1 MAGAAVTPRET
12 VPGATSTDGPLDE
25 APHPTSGLND
35 VVHQKA
41 RLGILAVLAETERA
55 DFTYLKSMLDLTDG
69 NLGRHIEVLAGS
81 GLVHVEKGY
90 AGRRPRTWVTIT
102 RAGRHALAEEM
113 AAIRELLRRF
123 ESSEP
128 PTP

>member
-1 MAGAAVTPRET
+1 MTPRE
-12 VPGATSTDGPLDE
+12 ATTPDAAQPSGNE

-41 RLGILAVLAETERA
+41 RLGILAVLSETERA
-55 DFTYLKSMLDLTDG
+55 DFTYLKSMLELTDG

-90 AGRRPRTWVTIT
+90 AGKRPRTWVTIT
-102 RAGRHALAEEM
+102 RAGRHALDEEM

-128 PTP
+128 PAP

>member
-1 MAGAAVTPRET
+1 MSPRET
-12 VPGATSTDGPLDE
+12 TSSARPGDTPADE
-25 APHPTSGLND
+25 SPHPTSGLND

-123 ESSEP
+123 EG
-128 PTP
+128 T

>member
-1 MAGAAVTPRET
+1 MDPAETADTPD
-12 VPGATSTDGPLDE
+12 ATDASGRDE
-25 APHPTSGLND
+25 AHPTSRLDD
-35 VVHQKA
+35 VVHHKA
-41 RLGILAVLAETERA
+41 RLGILAVLAEADRA
-55 DFTYLKSMLDLTDG
+55 DFAYLKSNLGLTDG

-102 RAGRHALAEEM
+102 RAGRHALAEEI

-123 ESSEP
+123 EG
-128 PTP
+128 T

>member
-1 MAGAAVTPRET
+1 MTAATPRPSPDDTE
-12 VPGATSTDGPLDE
+12 
-25 APHPTSGLND
+25 PHPTSGLDD

-41 RLGILAVLAETERA
+41 RLGILAVLAETEKA
-55 DFTYLKSMLDLTDG
+55 DFTYLKKLLQLTDG

-90 AGRRPRTWVTIT
+90 AGKRPRTWVTIT
-102 RAGRHALAEEM
+102 RAGRRALDEEM

-123 ESSEP
+123 ESGNAG
-128 PTP
+128 

>member
-1 MAGAAVTPRET
+1 MTPREA
-12 VPGATSTDGPLDE
+12 PGGATSGDPSGDE
-25 APHPTSGLND
+25 TPHPTSGLND

-90 AGRRPRTWVTIT
+90 AGKRPRTWVTIT

-113 AAIRELLRRF
+113 TAIRELLRRF

>member
-1 MAGAAVTPRET
+1 MTPPDAS
-12 VPGATSTDGPLDE
+12 PGDQVQATNASGRDE
-25 APHPTSGLND
+25 PHPTSRLDD

-41 RLGILAVLAETERA
+41 RLGILVVLAEAERA
-55 DFTYLKSMLDLTDG
+55 DFTYLKSNLGLTDG
-69 NLGRHIEVLAGS
+69 NLGRHLEVLAGS

-123 ESSEP
+123 EGG
-128 PTP
+128 

>member
-1 MAGAAVTPRET
+1 VTKSDVPVPRGT
-12 VPGATSTDGPLDE
+12 ASGGGSDE
-25 APHPTSGLND
+25 PRHPTSGLDD
-35 VVHQKA
+35 VVHQKV
-41 RLGILAVLAETERA
+41 RLGILAVLAEVDRA
-55 DFTYLKSMLDLTDG
+55 DFTYLRTILELTDG

-90 AGRRPRTWVTIT
+90 AGKRPRTWVTIT

-123 ESSEP
+123 EGS
-128 PTP
+128 T

>member
-1 MAGAAVTPRET
+1 MTAHDERDERDERVEVAVEE
-12 VPGATSTDGPLDE
+12 G
-25 APHPTSGLND
+25 APHPTSGLDD

-41 RLGILAVLAETERA
+41 RLGILAVLAETEKA
-55 DFTYLKSMLDLTDG
+55 DFAYLKKLLRLTDG

-102 RAGRHALAEEM
+102 RAGRRALDEEM

-123 ESSEP
+123 ESGAP

>member
-1 MAGAAVTPRET
+1 MTPRET
-12 VPGATSTDGPLDE
+12 APGAASTDGPVDE

-41 RLGILAVLAETERA
+41 RLGILAVLAEAERA

-90 AGRRPRTWVTIT
+90 AGKRPRTWVTIT
-102 RAGRHALAEEM
+102 RAGRHALSEEM

-123 ESSEP
+123 EGSEP

>member
-1 MAGAAVTPRET
+1 MTPPDPSPPDE
-12 VPGATSTDGPLDE
+12 VESTNASGRDE
-25 APHPTSGLND
+25 PHPTSQLDD

-41 RLGILAVLAETERA
+41 RLGILALLDEAERA
-55 DFTYLKSMLDLTDG
+55 DFTYLKTNLGLTDG
-69 NLGRHIEVLAGS
+69 NLGRHLEVLAGS

-123 ESSEP
+123 ERA
-128 PTP
+128 

>member
-1 MAGAAVTPRET
+1 MSPHDAP
-12 VPGATSTDGPLDE
+12 PSATSGDAPADAPVDE

-90 AGRRPRTWVTIT
+90 AGKRPRTWVTIT

-123 ESSEP
+123 EGSEP
-128 PTP
+128 PPP

>member
-1 MAGAAVTPRET
+1 MTPRDATPADPVE
-12 VPGATSTDGPLDE
+12 VADASGASGEDE
-25 APHPTSGLND
+25 PHPTSRLDD

-41 RLGILAVLAETERA
+41 RLGILALLSEADRA
-55 DFTYLKSMLDLTDG
+55 DFTYLRSNLGLTDG

-123 ESSEP
+123 EGG
-128 PTP
+128 

>member
-1 MAGAAVTPRET
+1 MTESDASPDGHPQ
-12 VPGATSTDGPLDE
+12 ATDASGRDE
-25 APHPTSGLND
+25 PHPTSRLDD

-41 RLGILAVLAETERA
+41 RLGILAVLAEAERA
-55 DFTYLKSMLDLTDG
+55 DFSYLKSNLGLTDG
-69 NLGRHIEVLAGS
+69 NLGRHLEVLAGS

-90 AGRRPRTWVTIT
+90 AGRRARTWVTIT

-123 ESSEP
+123 EGG
-128 PTP
+128 

>member
-1 MAGAAVTPRET
+1 MTAGDASV
-12 VPGATSTDGPLDE
+12 DE

-90 AGRRPRTWVTIT
+90 AGKRPRTWVTIT

>member
-1 MAGAAVTPRET
+1 VSARDAPPAEATGNVPVSRPDDVT
-12 VPGATSTDGPLDE
+12 
-25 APHPTSGLND
+25 PHPTSGLDD

-41 RLGILAVLAETERA
+41 RLGILAVLAETEKA
-55 DFTYLKSMLDLTDG
+55 DFTYLKKLLQLTDG

-90 AGRRPRTWVTIT
+90 AGKRPRTWVTIT
-102 RAGRHALAEEM
+102 RAGRRALDEEM

-123 ESSEP
+123 ESGGAG
-128 PTP
+128 

>member
-1 MAGAAVTPRET
+1 MSARDAPPAEATGAVPDDET
-12 VPGATSTDGPLDE
+12 
-25 APHPTSGLND
+25 PHPTSGLDD

-41 RLGILAVLAETERA
+41 RLGILAVLAETEKA
-55 DFTYLKSMLDLTDG
+55 DFTYLKKLLQLTDG

-90 AGRRPRTWVTIT
+90 AGKRPRTWVTIT
-102 RAGRHALAEEM
+102 RAGRRALDEEM

-123 ESSEP
+123 ESGGP
-128 PTP
+128 G

>member
-1 MAGAAVTPRET
+1 MSARDAPPAEASGNGPVGGHGDET
-12 VPGATSTDGPLDE
+12 
-25 APHPTSGLND
+25 PHPTSGLDD

-41 RLGILAVLAETERA
+41 RLGILAVLAETEKA
-55 DFTYLKSMLDLTDG
+55 DFTYLKKLLQLTDG

-90 AGRRPRTWVTIT
+90 AGKRPRTWVTIT
-102 RAGRHALAEEM
+102 GAGRRALDEEM

-123 ESSEP
+123 ESGGP
-128 PTP
+128 G

>member
-1 MAGAAVTPRET
+1 MSSRDAPTRAGASEPPV
-12 VPGATSTDGPLDE
+12 DE

-90 AGRRPRTWVTIT
+90 AGKRPRTWVTIT
-102 RAGRHALAEEM
+102 RAGRHALADEM

-123 ESSEP
+123 ESSESSSD
-128 PTP
+128 

>member
-1 MAGAAVTPRET
+1 MTPRDA
-12 VPGATSTDGPLDE
+12 PSGATSGDAPVDE
-25 APHPTSGLND
+25 TPHPTSGLND

-55 DFTYLKSMLDLTDG
+55 DFTYLKSMLELTDG

-90 AGRRPRTWVTIT
+90 AGKRPRTWVTIT

-123 ESSEP
+123 EGSEP

>member
-1 MAGAAVTPRET
+1 MTPPDAVPVDPVE
-12 VPGATSTDGPLDE
+12 VADASGVDE
-25 APHPTSGLND
+25 PHPTSRLDD

-41 RLGILAVLAETERA
+41 RLGILALLAEADRA
-55 DFTYLKSMLDLTDG
+55 DFTYLKSNLGLTDG

-123 ESSEP
+123 EGA
-128 PTP
+128 

>member
-1 MAGAAVTPRET
+1 MPGPVHDVPDET
-12 VPGATSTDGPLDE
+12 
-25 APHPTSGLND
+25 PHPTSGLDD

-41 RLGILAVLAETERA
+41 RLGILAVLAETEKA
-55 DFTYLKSMLDLTDG
+55 DFTYLKKLLQLTDG

-90 AGRRPRTWVTIT
+90 AGKRPRTWVTIT
-102 RAGRHALAEEM
+102 RAGRRALDEEM

-123 ESSEP
+123 ESGGAG
-128 PTP
+128 

>member
-1 MAGAAVTPRET
+1 M
-12 VPGATSTDGPLDE
+12 TSTQPPAESRTDSAAESAELSR
-25 APHPTSGLND
+25 HPTSGLDD

-41 RLGILAVLAETERA
+41 RLGILAVLAETEKA
-55 DFTYLKSMLDLTDG
+55 DFAYLKKLLQLTDG

-90 AGRRPRTWVTIT
+90 AGKRPRTWVTIT
-102 RAGRHALAEEM
+102 RAGRRALEDEM

-123 ESSEP
+123 ESGGAG
-128 PTP
+128 

>member
-1 MAGAAVTPRET
+1 MTTADPSPADQMQAKDASG
-12 VPGATSTDGPLDE
+12 GDQ
-25 APHPTSGLND
+25 PHPTSRLDD

-41 RLGILAVLAETERA
+41 RLGILAVLTEAERA
-55 DFTYLKSMLDLTDG
+55 DFTYLKTNLGLTDG
-69 NLGRHIEVLAGS
+69 NLGRHLEVLAGS

-90 AGRRPRTWVTIT
+90 AGRRPRTWVSIT

-123 ESSEP
+123 DDG
-128 PTP
+128 

>member
-1 MAGAAVTPRET
+1 MSARDAPPAEATGA
-12 VPGATSTDGPLDE
+12 VPDDE
-25 APHPTSGLND
+25 APHPTSGLDD

-41 RLGILAVLAETERA
+41 RLGILAVLAETEKA
-55 DFTYLKSMLDLTDG
+55 DFTYLKKLLQLTDG

-90 AGRRPRTWVTIT
+90 AGKRPRTWVTIT
-102 RAGRHALAEEM
+102 RAGRRALDEEM

-123 ESSEP
+123 ESGGP
-128 PTP
+128 G

>member
-1 MAGAAVTPRET
+1 MSAGDAPPAEANGN
-12 VPGATSTDGPLDE
+12 VPDE
-25 APHPTSGLND
+25 VPEDDRPHPTSGLDD

-41 RLGILAVLAETERA
+41 RLGILAVLAETEKA
-55 DFTYLKSMLDLTDG
+55 DFTYLKKLLQLTDG

-90 AGRRPRTWVTIT
+90 AGKRPRTWVTIT
-102 RAGRHALAEEM
+102 RAGRRALDEEM

-123 ESSEP
+123 ESGGAG
-128 PTP
+128 

>member
-1 MAGAAVTPRET
+1 MNPPDASPPDQVE
-12 VPGATSTDGPLDE
+12 ATDASGRDE
-25 APHPTSGLND
+25 PHPTSRLDD

-41 RLGILAVLAETERA
+41 RLGILAVLAEADRA
-55 DFTYLKSMLDLTDG
+55 DFTYLRSNLGLTDG

-90 AGRRPRTWVTIT
+90 AGKRPRTWVTIT

-123 ESSEP
+123 ERG
-128 PTP
+128 